1 MLHRLLQAAL
11 GRLPANVQF
20 ELRRANYSRQIR
32 RGSFVRQ
39 DPEILEIARHV
50 SAGDWVVDVGANI
63 GRYTCYM
70 AQCVGTGG
78 RVLAFEPVD
87 VSFTLLAG
95 NVRAAGLRNVSLFNV
110 ALSSTPGISGM
121 TVPPYE
127 QSKLANYYRAHI
139 AARGERPVLCLPLD
153 AIPIPQAVRLVKID
167 AEGHDLHV
175 LMGMESLLH
184 RDRPV
189 LIVEGWSQDAAASWL
204 GERGYSIRAV
214 AGSEN
219 IVAMP
224 LPAAQGRL
232 QNA

>member
-1 MLHRLLQAAL
+1 MLHRLLQAATA
-11 GRLPANVQF
+11 RLPANVQF
-20 ELRRANYSRQIR
+20 ELRRANYFRQIR
-32 RGSFVRQ
+32 RGSFVRH
-39 DPEILEIARHV
+39 DPEILEIARYV
-50 SAGDWVVDVGANI
+50 REGDWVVDVGANI

-70 AQCVGTGG
+70 AQRVGIAG
-78 RVLAFEPVD
+78 RVLAFEPVE
-87 VSFTLLAG
+87 VSFALLAG
-95 NVRAAGLRNVSLFNV
+95 NMRVAGLRNVTLFNI
-110 ALSSTPGISGM
+110 ALSSTAGISGM
-121 TVPPYE
+121 TVPTYE

-139 AARGERPVLCLPLD
+139 AARGEYPVLCLPLD
-153 AIPIPQAVRLVKID
+153 AIPIPQIVRLVKID

-214 AGSEN
+214 AGSAN

-232 QNA
+232 QKA